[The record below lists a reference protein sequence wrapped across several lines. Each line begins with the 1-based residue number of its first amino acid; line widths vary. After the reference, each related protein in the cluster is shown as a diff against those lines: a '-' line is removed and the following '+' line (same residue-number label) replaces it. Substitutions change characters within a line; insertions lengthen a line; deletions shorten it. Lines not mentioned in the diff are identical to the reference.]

1 LPRGKTCSG
10 GDDDGDDGGGE
21 NNDAAA
27 ADPTPLPLSLLMISW
42 SVKVYVLP
50 GVPRNVNGVSSPA
63 FTIALPDW
71 IVPGMCNGSPLAVKA
86 LTDSLDV
93 GWDGDGDGGVGDG
106 LGSLFLKK
114 AVNSMAGTDLKS
126 LTCLTLSLLLL
137 LLTLLILLLLSPDI
151 HLTNANWRVSPTL
164 TT

>member
-1 LPRGKTCSG
+1 MPGGKTCG
-10 GDDDGDDGGGE
+10 DDGDDGDDGGE

-27 ADPTPLPLSLLMISW
+27 AGPTPLLLSLLMISW
-42 SVKVYVLP
+42 SVNVYVLP

-63 FTIALPDW
+63 FTIALPDC
-71 IVPGMCNGSPLAVKA
+71 IVAGMCNGSPLAVKA

-93 GWDGDGDGGVGDG
+93 GWDVDGDGGVGDG
-106 LGSLFLKK
+106 LESLFLKK
-114 AVNSMAGTDLKS
+114 AVNSMASTDLKS
-126 LTCLTLSLLLL
+126 LTCLRLSLLLL
-137 LLTLLILLLLSPDI
+137 LLTLLVLSPDD